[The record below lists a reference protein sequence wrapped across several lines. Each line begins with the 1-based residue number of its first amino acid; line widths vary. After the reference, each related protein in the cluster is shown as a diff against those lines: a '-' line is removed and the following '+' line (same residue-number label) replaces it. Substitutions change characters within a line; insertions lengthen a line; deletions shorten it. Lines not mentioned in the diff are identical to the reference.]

1 MRKPFFDGVNP
12 EDAFLDSSNL
22 PGFDHGA
29 AEGRLVRILTQK
41 EIYIAGILFMI
52 VMFVFIAKLFT
63 LQVINSNTYKQL
75 SENNRLIKP
84 VLFAQRGVITDR
96 FGEELAW
103 NIPQQSEKYM
113 KTNMAIY
120 SLRKYTD
127 KSGFSHLLGFVKYPE
142 TDSKGNWWRTEFV
155 GSGGVEQSFNDY
167 LSGENGYRLIEVDA
181 LRNIISSGAIKEP
194 QNGDNLKL
202 SIDAELNEHLHN
214 AIKEGVEIAG
224 FSGGGGII
232 MDIHTGEIISITSY
246 PEFNLN
252 EMISDSNHQAIV
264 EYNTDS
270 RKPFLNRTVQGVYT
284 PGSIVK
290 PFIGAIALEEG
301 IITESSKILSNG
313 VLKVPNPYYPG
324 KFTLFRD
331 WRAGLGLLNIKEAIQ
346 MSSNIFFYVIG
357 GGFENMQGLGIK
369 KIEKWAHKFGFGQKT
384 GVELPG
390 EQKGLVPNPEWK
402 KQVFGEN
409 AKWNLGNTYH
419 SAIGQYGWLVTP
431 VQIVRYIASIANGG
445 KLIEPTVKKR
455 DINKDNIKFKTIDIN
470 EKNLNIIK
478 EGMRMA
484 ATSGTARAL
493 NIDGIQIAAKT
504 GTAQIGKNNEY
515 MNSWVVGFWP
525 YEQPRF
531 AFAVVLEKAKAGTLR
546 GAAPTMRGFFEWLA
560 KNHANDYAKGLYPNA
575 ND

>member
-1 MRKPFFDGVNP
+1 
-12 EDAFLDSSNL
+12 
-22 PGFDHGA
+22 
-29 AEGRLVRILTQK
+29 
-41 EIYIAGILFMI
+41 MI